1 MNKIYK
7 IILTSIILTTLFYFI
22 PNKSNF
28 NKYYMIPL
36 ITSLIIKYS
45 LGDLDIGYTFT
56 YKDILYFIG
65 IISVS
70 MITIYLLTKFTSYI
84 H

>member
-45 LGDLDIGYTFT
+45 LGDLDIGYTYT
-56 YKDILYFIG
+56 YKDILYFVG